1 MGLFAGA
8 LGFLHDRGI
17 RHRRVTALASA
28 IAPLLPKSARVL
40 DVGCGD
46 GLLARSILEK
56 RPDVR
61 IEGVDVLVRPGTP
74 IPVREFNGTQLPF
87 GDGEFDAA
95 MAIDVFHHAADANA
109 LMGEMKRVT
118 RGLLVVKDH
127 LLHGLPSALIL
138 RGMDWV
144 GNFRYG
150 VRLPFSYW
158 SEAEWKNAW
167 DRSGVRQ
174 VSMTRQLDLYPFP
187 LSLVFERDLHFLATL
202 ESTTRTERRHA

>member
-1 MGLFAGA
+1 MGLIARA
-8 LGFLHDRGI
+8 IGFLHERSIQQRRI
-17 RHRRVTALASA
+17 RALASV

-46 GLLARSILEK
+46 GWLARAIHDM
-56 RPDVR
+56 RPDLR
-61 IEGVDVLVRPGTP
+61 IEGVEVLVRPFAP

-87 GDGEFDAA
+87 ANGEFDVT

-118 RGLLVVKDH
+118 RGLLVIKDH

-144 GNFRYG
+144 GNSRYG

-158 SEAEWKNAW
+158 SEAEWRKAW
-167 DRSGVRQ
+167 DRSGVRP
-174 VSMTRQLDLYPFP
+174 VTILRDLDLYPFP
-187 LSLVFERDLHFLATL
+187 LSLVFERDLHFLAAL
-202 ESTTRTERRHA
+202 ESTKLAGGA